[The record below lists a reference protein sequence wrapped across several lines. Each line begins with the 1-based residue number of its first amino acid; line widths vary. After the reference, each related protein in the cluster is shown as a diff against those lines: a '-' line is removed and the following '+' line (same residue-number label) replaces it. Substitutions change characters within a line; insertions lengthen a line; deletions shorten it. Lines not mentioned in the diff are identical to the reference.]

1 MFEARVAQ
9 FYRAKGYQ
17 VHENPKV
24 RGASESIYT
33 AALVADGPL
42 GALLISFG
50 DAGGIDG
57 PEIGRVRTMARDVG
71 ATPVVAAPELTPD
84 LRRLAAQ
91 LGVVVVDEA
100 TVSDTGPLPRDL
112 PAVGAKDPIRR
123 DLDAHPWPA
132 SGRAF
137 SYAGNTAA
145 AARDVDDLIADLH
158 RPQPAPP
165 PAGAPAPLLAQ
176 LRAPAPEAATP
187 PTMPAQSSAQ
197 VLAPPVPMTQAP
209 IATPAPPVVRSQ
221 GGKFSWLTTEPTVAA
236 PAPQLAGPVDLSA
249 LLAARPTPAAPPP
262 AVEHESALTART
274 PMLERAQGVAYT
286 SVDTMRD
293 WPWKTII
300 WATIGGAL
308 LIAFIHWLA

>member
-1 MFEARVAQ
+1 VFEARVAQ

-24 RGASESIYT
+24 RGASENIYS
-33 AALVADGPL
+33 AAMVADGPL

-57 PEIGRVRTMARDVG
+57 AEVGRVRTMARDVG

-100 TVSDTGPLPRDL
+100 TVTEPGPLPKDL
-112 PAVGAKDPIRR
+112 PGIAAKDPIRR

-137 SYAGNTAA
+137 SYVGATTA

-158 RPQPAPP
+158 RPQPAPSPVGAPPSLLAAPAISAPP
-165 PAGAPAPLLAQ
+165 PAQPSASASA
-176 LRAPAPEAATP
+176 
-187 PTMPAQSSAQ
+187 SSQ
-197 VLAPPVPMTQAP
+197 MLAPPEVAP
-209 IATPAPPVVRSQ
+209 ATVTPAQRAP
-221 GGKFSWLTTEPTVAA
+221 GAKFSWLTSAQPALQSSAAVA
-236 PAPQLAGPVDLSA
+236 PLAGPVDLSA
-249 LLAARPTPAAPPP
+249 LLAAKTTAVASPP
-262 AVEHESALTART
+262 AVEHESAMTART
-274 PMLERAQGVAYT
+274 PRLERAQEMAYT
-286 SVDTMRD
+286 SVDTLRD
-293 WPWKTII
+293 WPWSTIA
-300 WATIGGAL
+300 WAAVGAVL
-308 LIAFIHWLA
+308 LIAFIYWWT